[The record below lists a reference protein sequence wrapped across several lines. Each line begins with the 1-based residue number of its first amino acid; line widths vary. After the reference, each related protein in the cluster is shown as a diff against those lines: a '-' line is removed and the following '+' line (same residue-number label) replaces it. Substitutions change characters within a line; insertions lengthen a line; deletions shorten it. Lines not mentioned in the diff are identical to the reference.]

1 MSYIHRNVSKVIKFY
16 RSGVAA
22 PSNVGVWVKVGL
34 YTLNVRLRIKFYRRN
49 ICQQFNPKGGGGDIF
64 TYGWGYVIPMVYM
77 SMWLRIFDSG
87 GWGVVCCRWGFL
99 TLGVG
104 FCMLCPINQSAVS
117 YDSHWTTSRLDNGT
131 RRYRPI
137 HGLSVNQAY

>member
-49 ICQQFNPKGGGGDIF
+49 ICQQFNPKGGGG
-64 TYGWGYVIPMVYM
+64 GYIYVWVGLCNPDGVYVH
-77 SMWLRIFDSG
+77 
-87 GWGVVCCRWGFL
+87 VVEDF
-99 TLGVG
+99 
-104 FCMLCPINQSAVS
+104 
-117 YDSHWTTSRLDNGT
+117 
-131 RRYRPI
+131 
-137 HGLSVNQAY
+137 